1 MQIAHKAKQ
10 VFQGSLYMQATMGK
24 TLTRVVRW
32 RKPNP
37 QKFRALHKAAM
48 LIFGLGVWI
57 IPMTL
62 IFAPCRRLV
71 LLVVKF
77 QELEASIMRSRSSYP
92 EVWSRIA
99 RIQTISI
106 TLWRKIG
113 SNSQLR
119 YAFELSSGGQ
129 PSLESFPSGPLC
141 LNYSFGAFSFWLLAF
156 YFDFCSKILAS

>member
-1 MQIAHKAKQ
+1 MQIAHKAKE
-10 VFQGSLYMQATMGK
+10 VSQGSLYMQATMGK

-37 QKFRALHKAAM
+37 QRFRALTDKAAM
-48 LIFGLGVWI
+48 LIFALGIWL

-71 LLVVKF
+71 LLVAKLQV
-77 QELEASIMRSRSSYP
+77 LEASIMRSTSSYP
-92 EVWSRIA
+92 AVWSHIA

-113 SNSQLR
+113 SNSQSR
-119 YAFELSSGGQ
+119 YAIELSGGQ
-129 PSLESFPSGPLC
+129 PSLESFPSRPVC
-141 LNYSFGAFSFWLLAF
+141 LNCSFWAFGSKLAF
-156 YFDFCSKILAS
+156 